1 MKKKIFSVIIMVV
14 VIMSVISYK
23 WNTVKAAST
32 EETNI
37 KELVSGAEWTY
48 DSITKKEGT
57 TKELKEILKYE
68 KEEDLGTILF
78 YSDDTYEVTEQ
89 GQLIKT
95 IFAGIGSSEYTI
107 SGNQVIIPY
116 SEKNIT
122 FTYDETTKKL
132 SQDIEITVE
141 NTTYSY
147 TATLTSKAVIKADEV
162 LKQIVGEWK
171 VDSITKTNKDSE
183 DFNEIVQYT
192 SIDELG
198 AYVFNND
205 NTYTVKDGAL
215 TSLLDND
222 NAGDKKYTVVEN
234 KITLSSSSL
243 PLFYDEATKGLVVK
257 YYRNKTDGYIITLK
271 KVETNK
277 TEDNKKEEN
286 KQDENKNDEQE
297 EKQEPQKEDETIAK
311 EELPKAGKFSFVVFA
326 SAIFILVIISI
337 VSYKNRL
344 IK

>member
-141 NTTYSY
+141 DTTYSY
-147 TATLTSKAVIKADEV
+147 TATLTSKAVIKAEEV

-192 SIDELG
+192 FIDELG

-243 PLFYDEATKGLVVK
+243 PLFYDEATKCLVVK

-277 TEDNKKEEN
+277 TEDNKQEEN
-286 KQDENKNDEQE
+286 KNIEQE
-297 EKQEPQKEDETIAK
+297 EKQDSPKEDTTTAK

>member
-198 AYVFNND
+198 AYVFN
-205 NTYTVKDGAL
+205 KDKP
-215 TSLLDND
+215 SC
-222 NAGDKKYTVVEN
+222 N
-234 KITLSSSSL
+234 KSSHL
-243 PLFYDEATKGLVVK
+243 IP
-257 YYRNKTDGYIITLK
+257 
-271 KVETNK
+271 
-277 TEDNKKEEN
+277 
-286 KQDENKNDEQE
+286 
-297 EKQEPQKEDETIAK
+297 PQ
-311 EELPKAGKFSFVVFA
+311 
-326 SAIFILVIISI
+326 
-337 VSYKNRL
+337 
-344 IK
+344 